1 MKIGR
6 VIINRINSIK
16 NIKNICPDAI
26 KVAPVYSTQLKV
38 QTKEKKNVH
47 NLYIFLKE
55 VT

>member
-26 KVAPVYSTQLKV
+26 KVAP
-38 QTKEKKNVH
+38 NVFDA
-47 NLYIFLKE
+47 IKSAGK
-55 VT
+55 